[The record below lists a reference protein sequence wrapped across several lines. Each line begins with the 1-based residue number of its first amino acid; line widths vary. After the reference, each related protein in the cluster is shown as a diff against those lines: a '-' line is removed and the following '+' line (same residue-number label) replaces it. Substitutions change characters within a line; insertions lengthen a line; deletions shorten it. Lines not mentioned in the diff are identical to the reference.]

1 MICTNNLYLDT
12 RYMSGE
18 ETEELILN
26 KFLANFETDGIVD
39 GKVINYNNKFAYL
52 SYFDLSCILNTS
64 GK

>member
-39 GKVINYNNKFAYL
+39 GKVIN
-52 SYFDLSCILNTS
+52 
-64 GK
+64 